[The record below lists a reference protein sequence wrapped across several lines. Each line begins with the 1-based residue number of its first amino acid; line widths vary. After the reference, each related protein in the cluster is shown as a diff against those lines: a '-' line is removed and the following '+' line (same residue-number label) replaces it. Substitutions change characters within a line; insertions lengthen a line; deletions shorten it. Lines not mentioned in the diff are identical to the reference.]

1 MFEGQKLAGKAVRA
15 AALALCA
22 ATALAAGNALAAPDK
37 PNGISLNLGTFSG
50 FTPANADPRLA
61 AQMSRSA
68 RSISDFTIT
77 PAAAKD
83 RPRQVRVAVRAKS
96 TNAAKA
102 LSTSPLGASALTPT
116 SYNLGA
122 AVGWKRFAVSGDV
135 VARDDKANPAIG
147 RESSAKLGLSYDLG
161 KKVSTRV
168 AVGAEQR
175 QPALTSLG
183 SQDSYS
189 VDLGTEIKL
198 SKRLAVTGGV
208 RYRIEEDKAVTLA
221 DQRRDSQAV
230 YVGTAFK
237 F

>member
-1 MFEGQKLAGKAVRA
+1 MFEGHKLAGKAVRA

-22 ATALAAGNALAAPDK
+22 ASALAAGSAVAAPDDAK
-37 PNGISLNLGTFSG
+37 GISLNLGSFSG

-61 AQMSRSA
+61 AQLSRSA

-83 RPRQVRVAVRAKS
+83 KPRQVRVAVRAKS
-96 TNAAKA
+96 NNAASA
-102 LSTSPLGASALTPT
+102 LSNNPTGSSALTPT
-116 SYNLGA
+116 TYNLGA
-122 AVGWKRFAVSGDV
+122 AVGWKRFALSGDV
-135 VARDDKANPAIG
+135 TTRDDRANPAIG
-147 RESSAKLGLSYDLG
+147 REASAKLGLSYDLG

-175 QPALTSLG
+175 QPALTALG
-183 SQDSYS
+183 SQDAYS

-198 SKRLAVTGGV
+198 SKRIAVTGGV
-208 RYRIEEDKAVTLA
+208 RYRIEEDKAVTLS